1 MISNAKEVLIN
12 TDVLVIGGGLAG
24 FFAAIKARE
33 KGLSITMADKGYA
46 GRSGGSHFGE
56 GELFYFGTNSKS
68 QFGKF
73 INDFT
78 VKSEYLNNREWDEIC
93 VKESQERYDDLVSWG
108 AEFVKWTPY
117 MAVEYEIKALAYRQF
132 LPKFREKALGMGI
145 KVLDRIM
152 FCELLKKDGKIVGAI
167 GFHTTTGDL
176 YIFQSK
182 AIVICTGGSSLKI
195 GNQPSYYWSG
205 DGPAMAYRAGAEI
218 TGQEFIAEMG
228 RTDRVKYQQQVL
240 EHTGKGVNGKIV
252 DILYR
257 YPYARGGS
265 GWSRPT
271 INAEGGAIL
280 DPIWEAHMGRVPL
293 YADFDT
299 FTPEQMAGIHNY
311 LDRLGDFRAQ
321 KVGLDVSQGGKI
333 QFPGTMTILT
343 STPGGGSGICPVN
356 KNCASGLPGLYMA
369 GDCCATMAS
378 GSTYIGKGWGHNHAA
393 VTGTRAG
400 LAAAEYS
407 SKSKQS
413 VMGKKELAGIKNDI
427 TTPVQRRGGFSPA
440 WVTQVLHG
448 FTVPYFIFGI
458 KKGDRLSAALTF
470 IEFINK
476 HLVPKLMAKDAH
488 EWRMAQE
495 TKNMAL
501 TAEMMLRASL
511 FRTESRGSHFRE
523 DYPRRDDPAWLAWVK
538 IKKEQDEMITHKQPV
553 PKEWWPDLTKSYEER
568 YPNLLPG
575 E

>member
-1 MISNAKEVLIN
+1 
-12 TDVLVIGGGLAG
+12 
-24 FFAAIKARE
+24 
-33 KGLSITMADKGYA
+33 
-46 GRSGGSHFGE
+46 
-56 GELFYFGTNSKS
+56 
-68 QFGKF
+68 
-73 INDFT
+73 
-78 VKSEYLNNREWDEIC
+78 
-93 VKESQERYDDLVSWG
+93 
-108 AEFVKWTPY
+108 
-117 MAVEYEIKALAYRQF
+117 
-132 LPKFREKALGMGI
+132 
-145 KVLDRIM
+145 M
-152 FCELLKKDGKIVGAI
+152 FCDLLKQDGKIVGAI

-182 AIVICTGGSSLKI
+182 AVIICTGGSSLKI

-205 DGPAMAYRAGAEI
+205 DGPAMAYRSGAEI
-218 TGQEFIAEMG
+218 AGQEFIAEIEG
-228 RTDRVKYQQQVL
+228 TDRAKYQQKML
-240 EHTGKGVNGKIV
+240 EHTGKEINGKIV
-252 DILYR
+252 DILSR

-271 INAEGGAIL
+271 INAEGVAIL
-280 DPIWEAHMGRVPL
+280 DPVWEAHMGRAPL

-321 KVGLDVSQGGKI
+321 KVGLDVSKGGKI
-333 QFPGTMTILT
+333 QYPGTMVILT
-343 STPGGGSGICPVN
+343 STPGGGSGVWPVD
-356 KNCASGLPGLYMA
+356 KNCASGLPGLYIA
-369 GDCCATMAS
+369 GDSCATMSS
-378 GSTYIGKGWGHNHAA
+378 GATYIGKGWGHNHAA

-407 SKSKQS
+407 VKSKQI
-413 VMGKKELAGIKNDI
+413 VMDEKEISGIKKNI
-427 TTPVQRRGGFSPA
+427 TAPINRKGGFSPA

-448 FTVPYFIFGI
+448 FTVPYFIFGM
-458 KKGDRLSAALTF
+458 KTGERLSAALTF

-476 HLVPKLMAKDAH
+476 HLVPKLIAKDAH

-495 TKNMAL
+495 TNNMAL

-523 DYPRRDDPAWLAWVK
+523 DYPHRDDPEWLAWVK
-538 IKKEQDEMITHKQPV
+538 IKKERDEMTIYKQPV
-553 PKEWWPDLTKSYEER
+553 PKEWWPNLSLPYEER

>member
-1 MISNAKEVLIN
+1 MISNSREAVIN
-12 TDVLVIGGGLAG
+12 TDILVIGGGLAG

-33 KGLSITMADKGYA
+33 KGLEVTLADKAYV

-56 GELFYFGTNSKS
+56 GELFHFGLKSKS
-68 QFGKF
+68 QFETFMK
-73 INDFT
+73 DFS
-78 VKSEYLNNREWDEIC
+78 VKSEYLNNHEWDEIC
-93 VKESQERYDDLVSWG
+93 IKESQDRYNDLVSWG
-108 AEFVKWTPY
+108 AEFVNWTPY
-117 MAVEYEIKALAYRQF
+117 MTVEYEIKALAYRQF

-145 KVLDRIM
+145 KILDRIM
-152 FCELLKKDGKIVGAI
+152 FCDLLKKDGEIVGAI

-176 YIFQSK
+176 HIFQSK
-182 AIVICTGGSSLKI
+182 ATVICTGGSSLKR
-195 GNQPSYYWSG
+195 GNQPSYYWSS

-218 TGQEFIAEMG
+218 SGQEFIAEMG
-228 RTDRVKYQQQVL
+228 MADREKYRQQVL
-240 EHTGKGVNGKIV
+240 KSQGKQVTGKIV
-252 DILYR
+252 DILAR

-280 DPIWEAHMGRVPL
+280 DPVWEAHMGRAPL

-343 STPGGGSGICPVN
+343 STPGGGTGIWPVD

-378 GSTYIGKGWGHNHAA
+378 GAMYIGKGWGHNHAA

-407 SKSKQS
+407 AKSKQTS
-413 VMGKKELAGIKNDI
+413 MDEKELTEIKENT
-427 TTPVQRRGGFSPA
+427 TTPVQRKGGFSPA

-448 FTVPYFIFGI
+448 YTVPYFIFGI

-470 IEFINK
+470 VEFINQQ
-476 HLVPKLMAKDAH
+476 LIPKLMANDAH

-501 TAEMMLRASL
+501 TAEMMLRSSL

-538 IKKEQDEMITHKQPV
+538 IKNEQGKMMIYKQPI
-553 PKEWWPDLTKSYEER
+553 PEEWWPDLTKSYEER
-568 YPNLLPG
+568 YPNMRPG

>member
-1 MISNAKEVLIN
+1 MNPNTGEVLIN
-12 TDVLVIGGGLAG
+12 TDILVIGGGLAG

-33 KGLSITMADKGYA
+33 NGLEVTMADKGYA

-56 GELFYFGTNSKS
+56 GELFYFGSGSES
-68 QFGKF
+68 QLKDF
-73 INDFT
+73 INDFN

-93 VKESQERYDDLVSWG
+93 VKESQDRYNDLVAWG

-117 MAVEYEIKALAYRQF
+117 KTVNYEIKALAYRQF

-152 FCELLKKDGKIVGAI
+152 FCDLLKQDGKIVGAI

-176 YIFQSK
+176 HVFRSK
-182 AIVICTGGSSLKI
+182 ATIICTGGSSLKR
-195 GNQPSYYWSG
+195 GNQPSYYWSS

-218 TGQEFIAEMG
+218 SGQEFIAEMEG
-228 RTDRVKYQQQVL
+228 TDRVGYQEQMSQDK
-240 EHTGKGVNGKIV
+240 GKGIDGKIV
-252 DILYR
+252 DILTR

-271 INAEGGAIL
+271 LNAEGGPIL
-280 DPIWEAHMGRVPL
+280 DPIWEVHMGRAPL

-299 FTPEQMAGIHNY
+299 FTPEQMEGIHNY
-311 LDRLGDFRAQ
+311 LERLGDWRAQ

-333 QFPGTMTILT
+333 QFPGTMVILT
-343 STPGGGSGICPVN
+343 STPGGGSGVWPID
-356 KNCASGLPGLYMA
+356 KNCASVLPGLYVA
-369 GDCCATMAS
+369 GDSCATMAS
-378 GSTYIGKGWGHNHAA
+378 GATYIGKGWGHNHAA

-400 LAAAEYS
+400 LAAAEYAV
-407 SKSKQS
+407 KSKQT
-413 VMGKKELAGIKNDI
+413 VIDEKELAGVKQII
-427 TTPVQRRGGFSPA
+427 RTPVNRKGGFSPG

-448 FTVPYFIFGI
+448 YTVPYFIFGI
-458 KKGDRLSAALTF
+458 KKDERLSAALTF
-470 IEFINK
+470 VEFINT
-476 HLVPKLMAKDAH
+476 HLVPKLIAKDAH

-523 DYPRRDDPAWLAWVK
+523 DYPRRDDPTWLAWVK
-538 IKKEQDEMITHKQPV
+538 IKQERDEMTIHKQPV
-553 PKEWWPDLTKSYEER
+553 PEEWWPDLTKSYEER
-568 YPNLLPG
+568 YPKMIPG